1 MKKNTSINVFAG
13 LSLALFIILGSCD
26 KYSYELP
33 GLEPGTEISFSE
45 DIIPIFTGNCTA
57 CHGGA
62 VKPDLTPENAWES
75 LQDGYISDDPENNP
89 EDSKIYSIL
98 LESGHSPR
106 ASELEKQQILEWIR
120 QGALNN

>member
-1 MKKNTSINVFAG
+1 MKKKPFIKVITLLSVG
-13 LSLALFIILGSCD
+13 LFLIFGSCD

-33 GLEPGTEISFSE
+33 TLEPGTEVSFSE

-62 VKPDLTPENAWES
+62 IEPDLRPDNAYES

-89 EDSKIYSIL
+89 EGSKIYSIL